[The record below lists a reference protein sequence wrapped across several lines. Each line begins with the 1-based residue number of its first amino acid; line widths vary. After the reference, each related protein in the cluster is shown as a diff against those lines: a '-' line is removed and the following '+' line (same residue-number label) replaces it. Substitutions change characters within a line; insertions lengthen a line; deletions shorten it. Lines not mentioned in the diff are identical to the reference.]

1 MKQIILIAIMQYM
14 RDNQGIRLSQ
24 HEFMKSRFLQTNLI
38 SFYDQMISLV
48 VEGKVAGAIY
58 LDFNKAFDSV
68 GLTILNIRTGTFD
81 LFLFETMRNVAFVVP
96 KFVFY
101 LSIILSV

>member
-1 MKQIILIAIMQYM
+1 M

-24 HEFMKSRFLQTNLI
+24 HEFMKSRSLQTNLI

-48 VEGKVAGAIY
+48 VEGKAAGAIY

>member
-1 MKQIILIAIMQYM
+1 MQYM

-24 HEFMKSRFLQTNLI
+24 HEFMKSRSLQTNLI
-38 SFYDQMISLV
+38 FYDQMISLV

-68 GLTILNIRTGTFD
+68 GLTILNICTGTFD
-81 LFLFETMRNVAFVVP
+81 LFLFETMRNAAFVVP